1 MSVQNLH
8 RLKKITTYSQLKYI
22 VNFSKSIELIS
33 IGSYGLIYKIIVN
46 INGLENITQFILK
59 LVVIDSKSANNV
71 SIVAPMYNGSVEAIS
86 KEAFISEH
94 KQHVDIYNKFN
105 MFGLNLVPAIY
116 GSQPIFL
123 DEWIQNN
130 NESKDAI
137 MTFMEKKLKLNKE
150 NLVTKLEKNIPSL
163 GINLEQ
169 HNIGIILMECP
180 VNYRTLQ
187 NILDDTHVSEDDK
200 KRAII
205 LGQSAHIQFMY
216 QYDKYHGDPHT
227 HNILI
232 NVNAPIPYPLYDGEY
247 RGRAIL
253 IDFGRTHNVLKTDIG
268 TINDSYDTLI
278 TGPTRNDV
286 QKALVSL
293 IGFIKKGFDSIFHD
307 KEEFKWIFCTD
318 YYEQVSVSCFN
329 FTAFLKKT
337 IKEKK
342 DRDIKSSKRLIQ
354 STRKKTRHR
363 KFNSRHS
370 TTRRIS
376 SKP

>member
-8 RLKKITTYSQLKYI
+8 RLKKITTYSQLKYV

-46 INGLENITQFILK
+46 VNGLENITQFILK
-59 LVVIDSKSANNV
+59 LVVIDSKSVNNV
-71 SIVAPMYNGSVEAIS
+71 SIVLPMYNGSVEAIS

-137 MTFMEKKLKLNKE
+137 MTFMGEKLKLNKE
-150 NLVTKLEKNIPSL
+150 NLVTNLEQNIPSL

-232 NVNAPIPYPLYDGEY
+232 NVNAQIPYPLYDGEY

-268 TINDSYDTLI
+268 TINDSYNTLI

-293 IGFIKKGFDSIFHD
+293 IGFIKNGFDSIFHD
-307 KEEFKWIFCTD
+307 KEEFTWIFRTD
-318 YYEQVSVSCFN
+318 YYEQISVLCFN

-337 IKEKK
+337 VKEKK
-342 DRDIKSSKRLIQ
+342 NRDSKIQ
-354 STRKKTRHR
+354 STRKKYRHR
-363 KFNSRHS
+363 KFSSRK
-370 TTRRIS
+370 TVTRQIS
-376 SKP
+376 SKS